1 MSDEATDG
9 RVVQTGDRSLPVTA
23 EFPHDRE
30 GGNALDLAS
39 RVGSLERHLH
49 VMCDQ
54 LKIMTDMLEARLPAQ
69 GTQAYSAQATGATNE
84 SIRQGQGDSETT
96 SGTEFAMFA
105 AQDDVKAI
113 VKAIVKG
120 EQMRDDFCWKRLKES
135 QPDTTAN
142 TEVPHGLDDGQGAFG
157 SDGFRRRGRATCPFY
172 LAEPNEDSAKGSESL
187 NTLETLLRAG
197 RPGTDVTAG
206 ERVLLEKMVNN
217 SWRVSELYFRAM
229 RHDPLQLVNHLN
241 RLPVSEGPEHTG
253 CQHSEFPFGTC
264 VEILGGDQHLDGFD
278 ADDRLPGTYVV
289 AHAHVVC
296 QGGASCQCDA
306 NHIQVMTSHRYQRYR
321 TRQQQPSTNAASG
334 ADPSLPGTSQTPVQE
349 KYKNHELQEVTPS
362 ADFNPDDMPGA
373 DVIQDPGTP
382 YSWLLPLVRRDD
394 LADWRRG
401 RGQAW

>member
-1 MSDEATDG
+1 
-9 RVVQTGDRSLPVTA
+9 
-23 EFPHDRE
+23 
-30 GGNALDLAS
+30 
-39 RVGSLERHLH
+39 
-49 VMCDQ
+49 
-54 LKIMTDMLEARLPAQ
+54 
-69 GTQAYSAQATGATNE
+69 
-84 SIRQGQGDSETT
+84 
-96 SGTEFAMFA
+96 MFA
-105 AQDDVKAI
+105 PRDDVKAI

-120 EQMRDDFCWKRLKES
+120 EQMRDDFCWKRLKECH
-135 QPDTTAN
+135 PN
-142 TEVPHGLDDGQGAFG
+142 PN
-157 SDGFRRRGRATCPFY
+157 RATCPFY

-206 ERVLLEKMVNN
+206 ERVLLEKMVNS

-229 RHDPLQLVNHLN
+229 RNDPLQLVNHLN

-253 CQHSEFPFGTC
+253 CQHSEFPFGTF
-264 VEILGGDQHLDGFD
+264 VDILGGDQHLDGFD

-321 TRQQQPSTNAASG
+321 TRQLQPSTNAASG

-382 YSWLLPLVRRDD
+382 YSWLLPLVRRDL

>member
-1 MSDEATDG
+1 
-9 RVVQTGDRSLPVTA
+9 
-23 EFPHDRE
+23 
-30 GGNALDLAS
+30 
-39 RVGSLERHLH
+39 
-49 VMCDQ
+49 
-54 LKIMTDMLEARLPAQ
+54 
-69 GTQAYSAQATGATNE
+69 
-84 SIRQGQGDSETT
+84 
-96 SGTEFAMFA
+96 MFA

-135 QPDTTAN
+135 QPDTTAD
-142 TEVPHGLDDGQGAFG
+142 TEVPHGLDDGQGATG

-172 LAEPNEDSAKGSESL
+172 LAERDEDSAKGSESL
-187 NTLETLLRAG
+187 TTLKTLLRAG

-229 RHDPLQLVNHLN
+229 RNDPLRLANHLN
-241 RLPVSEGPEHTG
+241 RLSVSEGPEHTG
-253 CQHSEFPFGTC
+253 CQHSEFPFGTY
-264 VEILGGDQHLDGFD
+264 VDILGGDEHLDGFD

-289 AHAHVVC
+289 AHAQVVC
-296 QGGASCQCDA
+296 QGGASCQCEA
-306 NHIQVMTSHRYQRYR
+306 NHIQVMTSHRFQRYR
-321 TRQQQPSTNAASG
+321 TRQLQPSTNAASG
-334 ADPSLPGTSQTPVQE
+334 ADPSLPGTSQTRVQE
-349 KYKNHELQEVTPS
+349 KYTNHELQEVTPC